1 MSKLKV
7 FNILAVATF
16 LLAACAAPATP
27 TAAPTSAPANTS
39 APSNTS
45 APAATVAGA
54 TEAATTAAT
63 AAATPAAAATDTPAA
78 GAATAAPTAVPTA
91 DLSKLPAVPRNQT
104 VNLGWSLGVPV
115 GQTNP
120 WAAGSSTQ
128 QGQQFMF
135 EPLAYYG
142 IFASKSI
149 PWLADSMDYNADFTQ
164 LTIKLN
170 KDAAWSDGTPLTSD
184 DVAFTFDNQL
194 KNNKLSYNAYF
205 TQYVKDWTT
214 PDKQTV
220 VLNFKIPA
228 PRFAYEVLTFK
239 FDTGIPILPKAALSA
254 APDVTSFPGG
264 NNMIHSGPYN
274 IVAWD
279 ANQKILDLRPDWWA
293 VKAGRSALPA
303 VKRIVMV
310 NIGGLV
316 GQNMDIIA
324 QRTVNNE
331 FDATLDVRASLIDSE
346 LKGNPKIQSWTGGA
360 EPNGY
365 LDWWP
370 NSLWMN
376 TQLAPYSDP
385 TIRRAICDT
394 VDRTQINDVLYGGA
408 QIATIYPFPLYP
420 SLKAFAE
427 SAPVKAAFDANAS
440 NAMKTMKADLDDSS
454 KLMTAAGY
462 AKNADGLWAEDGN
475 TVNATIQTLGSIH
488 TDIAPVLVEML
499 KNGGFDASANFG
511 NDAYSNMAAG
521 KPGLYMFGHGASTID
536 PFAVLFLYDTK
547 NSAPVGTTAG
557 NNAFSRYSNPE
568 YDKLV
573 DEMAP
578 LGADNPTFQADA
590 AKAMGIYWR
599 DTLDCPVIQWL
610 HRIPYNTTYWTNW
623 PSASNPSLGENGAFW
638 AGTGLLVITQLKPS
652 GAQ

>member
-27 TAAPTSAPANTS
+27 TAAPTAVSANTS
-39 APSNTS
+39 APVSTTAPVATS
-45 APAATVAGA
+45 GGAATVAP
-54 TEAATTAAT
+54 TT
-63 AAATPAAAATDTPAA
+63 AAATVAPTAA
-78 GAATAAPTAVPTA
+78 GAATTAPTAVPTA
-91 DLSKLPAVPRNQT
+91 DLSKLPVVPRNQT
-104 VNLGWSLGVPV
+104 VNLGWTIDTPV
-115 GQTNP
+115 GTTNP
-120 WAAGSSTQ
+120 WAGISTQ

-149 PWLADSMDYNADFTQ
+149 PWLADSMTYNADFTQ

-170 KDAAWSDGTPLTSD
+170 PMAAWSDGQPLTSD
-184 DVAFTFDNQL
+184 DVAFTFNGQL
-194 KNNKLSYNAYF
+194 SNTKLSYNSYF
-205 TQYVKDWTT
+205 TTYVKDWTT
-214 PDKQTV
+214 PDAQTV
-220 VLNFKIPA
+220 LLNFKIPA

-239 FDTGIPILPKAALSA
+239 FDTGIPIVPKHVLSSV
-254 APDVTSFPGG
+254 PDVVAYAGG
-264 NNMIHSGPYN
+264 TDMPHSGPFS

-279 ANQKILDLRPDWWA
+279 ANQKIFDLRPDWWA
-293 VKAGRSALPA
+293 VKAGKEALPE

-310 NIGGLV
+310 GIGGLV
-316 GQNMDIIA
+316 GSNMDIIA
-324 QRTVNNE
+324 QRTDNNE

-346 LKGNPKIQSWTGGA
+346 IKANPKVQSWTNGA

-385 TIRRAICDT
+385 NIRRAMCDT
-394 VDRTQINDVLYGGA
+394 VDRTQINTVLYSGA
-408 QIATIYPFPLYP
+408 SIATVYPFPLYP
-420 SLKAFAE
+420 ALQAFAN
-427 SAPVKAAFDANAS
+427 SDAVKAAFTANAS
-440 NAMKTMKADLDDSS
+440 KAMQTMTADLTESS
-454 KLMTAAGY
+454 ALMTAAGY
-462 AKNADGLWAEDGN
+462 AKNADGLWAKDGN

-499 KNGGFDASANFG
+499 KTGGFDASANFG
-511 NDAYSNMAAG
+511 NDAYANMAAG
-521 KPGLYMFGHGASTID
+521 KPGMYMFGHGASTVD

-547 NSAPVGTTAG
+547 NSAPIGTTAG
-557 NNAFSRYSNPE
+557 NNAFSRYSNPA

-590 AKAMGIYWR
+590 AQAMGIYWK

-610 HRIPYNTTYWTNW
+610 HRIPYNNTYWTNW
-623 PSASNPSLGENGAFW
+623 PSATNAVSGENGAFW
-638 AGTGLLVITQLKPS
+638 AGTGMLVITQLK
-652 GAQ
+652 ATNAK

>member
-1 MSKLKV
+1 MQKLK
-7 FNILAVATF
+7 FFSIFAVIAIIA
-16 LLAACAAPATP
+16 LAACGTPATPAPPVVQTVVVQQTVAVPVAQTVVAQQTVVVPQTVVAAQTVVVQPTAVPP
-27 TAAPTSAPANTS
+27 TAAP
-39 APSNTS
+39 
-45 APAATVAGA
+45 
-54 TEAATTAAT
+54 AAT
-63 AAATPAAAATDTPAA
+63 AE
-78 GAATAAPTAVPTA
+78 PTAVPTA
-91 DLSKLPAVPRNQT
+91 DVSKLPVVPRNQT
-104 VNLGWSLGVPV
+104 VNLGWSLGTPV
-115 GQTNP
+115 GVTNP

-142 IFASKSI
+142 IFASKNI
-149 PWLADSMDYNADFTQ
+149 PWLADSMDYNKDFTQ

-170 KDAAWSDGTPLTSD
+170 KDAAWNDGKPVTSD

-194 KNNKLSYNAYF
+194 KNNKLSYNSYF
-205 TQYVKDWTT
+205 SQYVKDWTT
-214 PDKQTV
+214 PDPQTL

-239 FDTGIPILPKAALSA
+239 FDTGIPILPKHAFDGQA
-254 APDVTSFPGG
+254 DVVAFAGG
-264 NNMIHSGPYN
+264 LDMPHSGPYN

-293 VKAGRSALPA
+293 VKAGREALPA

-316 GQNMDIIA
+316 GQNMGVVI
-324 QRTVNNE
+324 QRLDNNE
-331 FDATLDVRASLIDSE
+331 FDAILDVRAADIASALAA
-346 LKGNPKIQSWTGGA
+346 NPDVKSWTGGA
-360 EPNGY
+360 PPNGY

-376 TQLAPYSDP
+376 TQLAPLNDP
-385 TIRRAICDT
+385 NIRRALCDT
-394 VDRTQINDVLYGGA
+394 IDRDKINEVLYEGA
-408 QIATIYPFPLYP
+408 KIANIYPFPLYP
-420 SLKAFAE
+420 SLQKFADSPDVKALEAKYGPKFDLAE
-427 SAPVKAAFDANAS
+427 SE
-440 NAMKTMKADLDDSS
+440 

-462 AKNADGLWAEDGN
+462 AKNGDGLWEKDGK

-499 KNGGFDASANFG
+499 KTGGFDASANFG
-511 NDAYSNMAAG
+511 NDAYANMAAG
-521 KPGLYMFGHGASTID
+521 KPGLYLFGHGASTID

-568 YDKLV
+568 FDKLI

-578 LGADNPTFQADA
+578 LDASDPTFQKDA
-590 AKAMGIYWR
+590 AQALGIYWR
-599 DTLDCPVIQWL
+599 DTIDCPIIQWL
-610 HRIPYNTTYWTNW
+610 HRIPYNNHYWTNW
-623 PSASNPSLGENGAFW
+623 PSASNPVSGENGAFW
-638 AGTGLLVITQLKPS
+638 AGTGLLVITQLTPS

>member
-39 APSNTS
+39 APADTA
-45 APAATVAGA
+45 APGA
-54 TEAATTAAT
+54 TEAATTA
-63 AAATPAAAATDTPAA
+63 PAAATDTPAA
-78 GAATAAPTAVPTA
+78 AGATEEPTAVPTA
-91 DLSKLPAVPRNQT
+91 DLSKLPVVPRNQT

-170 KDAAWSDGTPLTSD
+170 KDAAWSDGTALTSA

-194 KNNKLSYNAYF
+194 NNNKLSYNAYF

-214 PDKQTV
+214 PDAQTV
-220 VLNFKIPA
+220 ILNFKIPA

-254 APDVTSFPGG
+254 APDVTAFPGG
-264 NNMIHSGPYN
+264 NDMIHSGPYN

-293 VKAGRSALPA
+293 VKAGRSALPT

-316 GQNMDIIA
+316 GQNM
-324 QRTVNNE
+324 
-331 FDATLDVRASLIDSE
+331 
-346 LKGNPKIQSWTGGA
+346 
-360 EPNGY
+360 
-365 LDWWP
+365 
-370 NSLWMN
+370 
-376 TQLAPYSDP
+376 
-385 TIRRAICDT
+385 
-394 VDRTQINDVLYGGA
+394 
-408 QIATIYPFPLYP
+408 
-420 SLKAFAE
+420 
-427 SAPVKAAFDANAS
+427 
-440 NAMKTMKADLDDSS
+440 
-454 KLMTAAGY
+454 
-462 AKNADGLWAEDGN
+462 
-475 TVNATIQTLGSIH
+475 
-488 TDIAPVLVEML
+488 
-499 KNGGFDASANFG
+499 
-511 NDAYSNMAAG
+511 
-521 KPGLYMFGHGASTID
+521 
-536 PFAVLFLYDTK
+536 
-547 NSAPVGTTAG
+547 GT
-557 NNAFSRYSNPE
+557 
-568 YDKLV
+568 
-573 DEMAP
+573 
-578 LGADNPTFQADA
+578 
-590 AKAMGIYWR
+590 
-599 DTLDCPVIQWL
+599 VIQRL
-610 HRIPYNTTYWTNW
+610 DRK
-623 PSASNPSLGENGAFW
+623 S
-638 AGTGLLVITQLKPS
+638 VV
-652 GAQ
+652 

>member
-27 TAAPTSAPANTS
+27 TAAPTSAAANTS
-39 APSNTS
+39 APSNTA
-45 APAATVAGA
+45 APAD
-54 TEAATTAAT
+54 TA
-63 AAATPAAAATDTPAA
+63 AAAATDTPAA
-78 GAATAAPTAVPTA
+78 AGGATAEPTAVPTA
-91 DLSKLPAVPRNQT
+91 DLSKLPVVPRNQT

-115 GQTNP
+115 GTSNP
-120 WAAGSSTQ
+120 WAAGNSTQ

-149 PWLADSMDYNADFTQ
+149 PWLADSMTYNADFTQ

-170 KDAAWSDGTPLTSD
+170 PMAAWSDGTPVTSA

-194 KNNKLSYNAYF
+194 HNNKLSYNSYF

-214 PDKQTV
+214 PDPQTLI
-220 VLNFKIPA
+220 LNFSIPA

-239 FDTGIPILPKAALSA
+239 FDTGIPIVPKAALSGQA
-254 APDVTSFPGG
+254 DVTAFAGG
-264 NNMIHSGPYN
+264 NNMLHSGPYN

-293 VKAGRSALPA
+293 VKAGREALPE

-324 QRTVNNE
+324 QRTDNNE

-346 LKGNPKIQSWTGGA
+346 LKANPKVQSWTGGA

-385 TIRRAICDT
+385 NIRRAICDT
-394 VDRTQINDVLYGGA
+394 VDRTQINNVLYGGA
-408 QIATIYPFPLYP
+408 QIATVYPFPLYP
-420 SLKAFAE
+420 SLQAFAN
-427 SAPVKAAFDANAS
+427 SDAVKAAFTANAS
-440 NAMKTMKADLDDSS
+440 KAMQTMTADLDETTS
-454 KLMTAAGY
+454 LMTAAGY
-462 AKNADGLWAEDGN
+462 AKNGDGLWAKDGN

-499 KNGGFDASANFG
+499 KAGGFDASANFG
-511 NDAYSNMAAG
+511 NDAYQNMADG

-557 NNAFSRYSNPE
+557 NNAFSRYSNPD
-568 YDKLV
+568 YDKLI

-578 LGADNPTFQADA
+578 LSADDPTFQKDA
-590 AKAMGIYWR
+590 AAAMGIYWK

-610 HRIPYNTTYWTNW
+610 HRIPYNNTYWTNW
-623 PSASNPSLGENGAFW
+623 PSASNQAAGENGAFW

>member
-39 APSNTS
+39 APADTA
-45 APAATVAGA
+45 APGA
-54 TEAATTAAT
+54 TEAATTA
-63 AAATPAAAATDTPAA
+63 PAAATDTPAA
-78 GAATAAPTAVPTA
+78 AGATEEPTAVPTA
-91 DLSKLPAVPRNQT
+91 DLSKLPVVPRNQT

-170 KDAAWSDGTPLTSD
+170 KDAAWSDGTALTSA

-194 KNNKLSYNAYF
+194 NNNKLSYNAYF

-214 PDKQTV
+214 PDAQTL

-254 APDVTSFPGG
+254 APDVTAFPGG
-264 NNMIHSGPYN
+264 NDMIHSGPYN

-293 VKAGRSALPA
+293 VKAGRSALPT

-316 GQNMDIIA
+316 GQNMGTVI
-324 QRTVNNE
+324 QRLDNNE
-331 FDATLDVRASLIDSE
+331 FDAILDVRAADIASALAA
-346 LKGNPKIQSWTGGA
+346 NPKVQSWTGGA
-360 EPNGY
+360 PPNGY

-385 TIRRAICDT
+385 NIRRAICDT
-394 VDRTQINDVLYGGA
+394 IDRTQINTVLYDGA
-408 QIATIYPFPLYP
+408 KIANVYPFPLYP
-420 SLKAFAE
+420 NLQKFAD
-427 SAPVKAAFDANAS
+427 SDAVKAAFTANAS
-440 NAMKTMKADLDDSS
+440 KAMQTLTADLDETT

-462 AKNADGLWAEDGN
+462 AKNADGLWAKDGN

-499 KNGGFDASANFG
+499 KTGGFDASFNAG
-511 NDAYSNMAAG
+511 SDAYANMAAG

-568 YDKLV
+568 YDKLI

-578 LGADNPTFQADA
+578 LSADDATFQADA

-610 HRIPYNTTYWTNW
+610 HRIPYNNNYWTNW
-623 PSASNPSLGENGAFW
+623 PSASNVRDRKS
-638 AGTGLLVITQLKPS
+638 VV
-652 GAQ
+652 